1 MRCPP
6 NPNPDPKPKPNP
18 NPNPHEVLSAVARAL
33 ANLTYDEAF
42 AGQAVA
48 EGALP
53 PLVAML

>member
-1 MRCPP
+1 M
-6 NPNPDPKPKPNP
+6 
-18 NPNPHEVLSAVARAL
+18 ARAL

-53 PLVAML
+53 PLVAMLRRDDNPALQEGPTEPEPEPEAEPEP

>member
-1 MRCPP
+1 M
-6 NPNPDPKPKPNP
+6 
-18 NPNPHEVLSAVARAL
+18 LSAVARAL

-53 PLVAML
+53 PLVAMLRRDDAPALQEGPTEP